1 MILFMRTRML
11 LLFIA
16 IFIITCSIADIQ
28 VLDFLLNRNN
38 ADMHSRDF
46 DLIPSFSDLG
56 IMGTLLRMITWP
68 ALLMTGTFFILSP
81 SLLFLPIL
89 IEILITRYWS
99 KKVLGTFG
107 FSFGL
112 FIFLALIAAFVNGFT
127 AYLRYVYP
135 GLIIVPIIIMRNL
148 SSSST
153 LSPSN

>member
-1 MILFMRTRML
+1 
-11 LLFIA
+11 
-16 IFIITCSIADIQ
+16 
-28 VLDFLLNRNN
+28 
-38 ADMHSRDF
+38 
-46 DLIPSFSDLG
+46 
-56 IMGTLLRMITWP
+56 
-68 ALLMTGTFFILSP
+68 MTGTFFILSP

-99 KKVLGTFG
+99 KKVLGTLG

-127 AYLRYVYP
+127 AYVRYVYP